1 MSEFN
6 ELLGGFAEEFKKQD
20 KNFKEESKVMLEK
33 TSSKNLKKSPMGERN
48 NISNLYIVL
57 KARVGS
63 VSQKLN
69 DMSMGKSSSK
79 YADRF

>member
-1 MSEFN
+1 
-6 ELLGGFAEEFKKQD
+6 
-20 KNFKEESKVMLEK
+20 MLEK